1 MSFYLQST
9 DFCSRVIPFIEM
21 VQKDISTWINKP
33 LQFNT
38 MECYLDIISIL
49 YVYGDKHTITLPI
62 NIAKDNLYV
71 TLHVNFNETS
81 STMQFYIE
89 LDKSWSI
96 PKKLIPQPQI
106 IPLCS
111 PITSPALLRRLKH
124 YKVRQ
129 QVEFLPL
136 TSLFLT
142 TSDFQKCHGHMN
154 SLMMTKQS
162 LL

>member
-21 VQKDISTWINKP
+21 VQKDISTWISKP

-38 MECYLDIISIL
+38 VECYLDIISIL

-62 NIAKDNLYV
+62 NIAKDNLYM
-71 TLHVNFNETS
+71 TLHVNFNEPS
-81 STMQFYIE
+81 STMQFHIT
-89 LDKSWSI
+89 LDKSWNI

-111 PITSPALLRRLKH
+111 PITSPAVLK
-124 YKVRQ
+124 
-129 QVEFLPL
+129 
-136 TSLFLT
+136 
-142 TSDFQKCHGHMN
+142 
-154 SLMMTKQS
+154 
-162 LL
+162 